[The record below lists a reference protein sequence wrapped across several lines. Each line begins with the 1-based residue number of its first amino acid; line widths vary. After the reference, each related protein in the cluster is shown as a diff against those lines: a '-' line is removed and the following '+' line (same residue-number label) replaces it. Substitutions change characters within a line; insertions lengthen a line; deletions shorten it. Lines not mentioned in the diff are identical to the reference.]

1 MKPLLDPKIDFVFKR
16 IFGSEKHPNIL
27 ISFLNA
33 VINPIEPIVSVDLKD
48 TDINKESQKDK
59 FSRLDIKA
67 ITSNGEHVN
76 IEIQLK
82 NEYNIVKRS
91 LYYWSKLYTSQL
103 NEGEN
108 YNALA
113 RTICINILNFKHLNT
128 EHFHSCFRLK
138 ELLTNEELTDAQEIH
153 FIEIPKLP
161 QNADIT
167 DILVAWVK
175 FLKDPDSPE
184 VSDIKMTS
192 SEIREAGKELV
203 ILSQDDKARAHYE
216 QREKAN
222 KDRTSTMEGALNDG
236 LEQGIEMGMKKGR
249 EEGLEK
255 GREEAIIELAISLLD
270 VLDDE
275 TIALK
280 TKLSV
285 NEVAALR
292 EL

>member
-1 MKPLLDPKIDFVFKR
+1 MKPLLDPKVDFVFKR

-33 VINPIEPIVSVDLKD
+33 VINPVEPIVSVDLKD
-48 TDINKESQKDK
+48 TDINKETVKDK

-91 LYYWSKLYTSQL
+91 LFYWSKLYASQL

-108 YNALA
+108 YNTLA
-113 RTICINILNFKHLNT
+113 RTICINILNFNHLDT
-128 EHFHSCFRLK
+128 EHFHSCYRLK
-138 ELLTNEELTDAQEIH
+138 ECTTHQELTDAQELH

-161 QNADIT
+161 KDADIT

-175 FLKDPDSPE
+175 FLKNPNSTE

-192 SEIREAGKELV
+192 SEIREAGKELE
-203 ILSQDDKARAHYE
+203 IISQDDKARALYD

-222 KDRTSTMEGALNDG
+222 KDRTSAMEGSLNEG
-236 LEQGIEMGMKKGR
+236 LLKGR
-249 EEGLEK
+249 EEGRKEGGYQK
-255 GREEAIIELAISLLD
+255 AIEIAKNLLD

-280 TKLSV
+280 TKLSA

-292 EL
+292 KI